1 MTKKYEG
8 PKPEEVLVQDLIA
21 LMEQGTTPWR
31 KEWNAQSSVHLN
43 FLNGH
48 KYTGSNIILLE
59 FGMCLRQD
67 AVLPFWC
74 GSAEARKHNLFPK
87 KGSRSV
93 RIIRPQLNK
102 REEETDAG
110 DKVEKTWMSFKVVPV
125 FNVCDL
131 QGDKLESLI
140 QEAKDQ
146 YTSCSTQ
153 ASDFQRIN
161 SAETFLNTWPVAINH
176 YGDRAYYSV
185 SGDHIVLPEFESF
198 NSAEAYYSTRAH
210 ECIHSTGHH
219 QRLKRDMSGNK
230 SSQSYAFE
238 ELVAELGS
246 VLLCNQ
252 LQISSNFSNHAAY
265 LQSWIGML
273 QEKPNLLFQALSHS
287 RKAVELI
294 TQTANEHS
302 FVKEKELELV

>member
-1 MTKKYEG
+1 MTKKYDG

-21 LMEQGTTPWR
+21 LMEQGNTPWR
-31 KEWNAQSSVHLN
+31 KEWKGQASIHMN

-48 KYTGSNIILLE
+48 KYSGSNIILLE
-59 FGMCLRQD
+59 FGMFLRQD

-74 GSAEARKHNLFPK
+74 GSAEARKHNIFPK

-102 REEETDAG
+102 REEETLDG
-110 DKVEKTWMSFKVVPV
+110 DTIERTWTSFKIVPV

-131 QGDKLESLI
+131 QGDGLEDLI
-140 QEAKDQ
+140 EQAKDQ
-146 YTSCSTQ
+146 YGFRSTQ
-153 ASDFQRIN
+153 IN
-161 SAETFLNTWPVAINH
+161 SSVRIEAAETFLNAWPVTIKHHGN
-176 YGDRAYYSV
+176 RAYYSM
-185 SGDHIVLPEFESF
+185 SHDFIALPEFESF
-198 NSAEAYYSTRAH
+198 DSAEAYYSTRAH
-210 ECIHSTGHH
+210 ECIHSTGH
-219 QRLKRDMSGNK
+219 QSRLKRDMSGDM
-230 SSQSYAFE
+230 SSSAYAFE

-265 LQSWIGML
+265 LQSWISML
-273 QEKPNLLFQALSHS
+273 KEKPNLLFQALSHS

-294 TQTANEHS
+294 TKTSEASCYVEQNIAA
-302 FVKEKELELV
+302 